1 MKFVRALAFA
11 VATFAMSPSFAAE
24 PIQWSGWDDELF
36 SRASAEQRFVIL
48 DLEAVWCH
56 WCHVMEKTTYAD
68 PEVAE
73 LLASKYIPVRVDQ
86 DANPDLSSRY
96 GDWGWPATIVF
107 GPDGTEIVK
116 IRGYIEPA
124 RMQALLKAIIDD
136 PSPGPSVGEAFEIRP
151 SASVFLTSD
160 RRAELVQN
168 VDQSYEGR
176 IGGWGDSQKYIDS
189 DSMDY
194 AMTRA
199 EAGDEIAAKR
209 ARQTFDA
216 AIALIDPVW
225 GGVFQYSEGGSWNK
239 PHFEKI
245 MSFQAQYLRQYSQ
258 AYALWNDETY
268 LTAARSIECYLAGFL
283 TSPDG
288 AFYVSHDA
296 DLDHDTDG
304 HKYYALDDAG
314 RRKLGMP
321 RIDKNLYARENGW
334 AISGLTALY
343 NVTADAKVLAMAER
357 AAKWVNAN
365 RAMSGGGF
373 RHGDKDRGGPFL
385 GDSLAMGQAFL
396 DLYAATG
403 NRDWLTEAGKA
414 GDFIGTSFRDEAGGF
429 FSSKTSEGKVGVFA
443 RPPKHTDDHIQVA
456 RFMNLLNRYFGNDV
470 YKDHAAHAM
479 RYLTGVSAEVAR
491 PMPGVLLADEE
502 LAVEPTHM
510 TIVGHKDDPRAQA
523 LHTTARAFPARY
535 KRLEWLDL
543 REGKL
548 PNPDVEYPDLGEPA
562 AFACSDRICSY
573 PSFNAQELAATVKQM
588 AKLKPARAASHK
600 RKQPSYCRLQC
611 KMPVRTAR
619 AGL

>member
-1 MKFVRALAFA
+1 MKLVRVLAFA
-11 VATFAMSPSFAAE
+11 IAAFATSPLLASE
-24 PIQWSGWDDELF
+24 PLKWSGWSDELF
-36 SRASAEQRFVIL
+36 SRATAEKRFVIL

-68 PEVAE
+68 PEVNE

-107 GPDGTEIVK
+107 GPDGTEIAK
-116 IRGYIEPA
+116 IRGYIEPS

-136 PSPGPSVGEAFEIRP
+136 PSPGPSVGEAFEIKP
-151 SASVFLTSD
+151 SASVFLT
-160 RRAELVQN
+160 REQRAELIKN
-168 VDQSYEGR
+168 VDESYEDSL
-176 IGGWGDSQKYIDS
+176 GGWSENQKYIDP

-194 AMTRA
+194 AMSRA
-199 EAGDEIAAKR
+199 EAGDEVAARR

-216 AIALIDPVW
+216 ATALIDPVW
-225 GGVFQYSEGGSWNK
+225 GGVFQYSEGGSWTK

-258 AYALWNDETY
+258 AYALWKDEKY
-268 LTAARSIECYLAGFL
+268 LTAARDIERYLAGFL
-283 TSPDG
+283 ISPDG
-288 AFYVSHDA
+288 AFYVSQDA

-304 HKYYALDDAG
+304 HKYYVLGDTE

-334 AISGLTALY
+334 AISGLAAFY
-343 NVTADAKVLAMAER
+343 NVTNDPKVLVIAER
-357 AAKWVNAN
+357 TAKWVNDN
-365 RAMSGGGF
+365 RAIAGGGF

-385 GDSLAMGQAFL
+385 GDTLAMGQAFL

-403 NRDWLTEAGKA
+403 NRDWLNEAGKA
-414 GDFIGTSFRDEAGGF
+414 GDFIGATFKDEAGGF
-429 FSSKTSEGKVGVFA
+429 FSSRTSEGKVGVFA
-443 RPPKHTDDHIQVA
+443 KPPKHSDDQIQVA

-470 YKDHAAHAM
+470 YRDYAAHAM
-479 RYLTGVSAEVAR
+479 RYLTSVSAEVAR

-523 LHTTARAFPARY
+523 LHATARAYPARY

-562 AFACSDRICSY
+562 AFACSNRICSY
-573 PSFNAQELAATVKQM
+573 PSFNAEELAATVKQM
-588 AKLKPARAASHK
+588 AKLKRP
-600 RKQPSYCRLQC
+600 
-611 KMPVRTAR
+611 
-619 AGL
+619 

>member
-1 MKFVRALAFA
+1 MKLIRALAFA
-11 VATFAMSPSFAAE
+11 FAAFATSPSFAAE
-24 PIQWSGWDDELF
+24 RVQWNGWNDELF
-36 SRASAEQRFVIL
+36 SRATAEQRFVIL

-68 PEVAE
+68 PEVTE
-73 LLASKYIPVRVDQ
+73 LLASKYIAVRVDQ

-107 GPDGTEIVK
+107 APDGTEIAK
-116 IRGYIEPA
+116 IRGYIEPS

-136 PSPGPSVGEAFEIRP
+136 PSPGPSVGAAFEVKP
-151 SASVFLTSD
+151 SASVFLT
-160 RRAELVQN
+160 REQRAELIKN
-168 VDQSYEGR
+168 VDESDEEKL
-176 IGGWGDSQKYIDS
+176 GGWGESQKYIDP
-189 DSMDY
+189 DSMDL
-194 AMTRA
+194 ALTRA
-199 EAGDEIAAKR
+199 EAGDEIAAQR

-225 GGVFQYSEGGSWNK
+225 GGVFQYSEGGSWSK

-258 AYALWNDETY
+258 AYALWKDERY
-268 LTAARSIECYLAGFL
+268 LNAARDIKRYLAAFL
-283 TSPDG
+283 IGPDG
-288 AFYVSHDA
+288 AFYVSQDA

-334 AISGLTALY
+334 AISGLAAFY
-343 NVTADAKVLAMAER
+343 NITNDPKILAIAER
-357 AAKWVNAN
+357 TAKWVNDN
-365 RAMSGGGF
+365 RAISGGGF

-385 GDSLAMGQAFL
+385 GDNLAMGQAFL
-396 DLYAATG
+396 DLYASTG
-403 NRDWLTEAGKA
+403 NRAWLTEAAKA
-414 GDFIGTSFRDEAGGF
+414 GDFIGANFKDEAGGF

-443 RPPKHTDDHIQVA
+443 KPPKHSDDQIQVA
-456 RFMNLLNRYFGNDV
+456 RFMNLLNRYFGTDV
-470 YKDHAAHAM
+470 YKDYASHAM
-479 RYLTGVSAEVAR
+479 RYLTSFSAEVAR

-523 LHTTARAFPARY
+523 LHTAARAFPARY

-548 PNPDVEYPDLGEPA
+548 PNPDVEYPDLSEPA

-573 PSFNAQELAATVKQM
+573 PSFNAEELAATVTQM
-588 AKLKPARAASHK
+588 AKLKPTRAA
-600 RKQPSYCRLQC
+600 QN
-611 KMPVRTAR
+611 
-619 AGL
+619 

>member
-1 MKFVRALAFA
+1 MKLVRALAFA
-11 VATFAMSPSFAAE
+11 VAAFAAFPSFAGE
-24 PIQWSGWDDELF
+24 SIQWNGWSDELF
-36 SRASAEQRFVIL
+36 SRATAEKRFVIL

-68 PEVAE
+68 PEITE
-73 LLASKYIPVRVDQ
+73 LLASKYIAVRVDQ

-96 GDWGWPATIVF
+96 GDWGWPATVVF
-107 GPDGTEIVK
+107 GPDGAEIAK
-116 IRGYIEPA
+116 IRGYIEPS

-136 PSPGPSVGEAFEIRP
+136 PSPGPSVGEAFEIKP
-151 SASVFLTSD
+151 SASAFLSKE
-160 RRAELVQN
+160 RRAELTRN
-168 VDQSYEGR
+168 VDESYEDNL
-176 IGGWGDSQKYIDS
+176 GGWGENQKYIDS

-194 AMTRA
+194 AITRA
-199 EAGDEIAAKR
+199 EAGDEVAAKR

-225 GGVFQYSEGGSWNK
+225 GGVFQYSEGSSWSK

-258 AYALWNDETY
+258 AYALWKDEKY
-268 LTAARSIECYLAGFL
+268 LVAARDIERYLAGFL
-283 TSPDG
+283 VSPGG
-288 AFYVSHDA
+288 AFYVSQDA

-334 AISGLTALY
+334 AISGLIAFY
-343 NVTADAKVLAMAER
+343 NVSNDAKALATAER
-357 AAKWVNAN
+357 AAEWVNAN
-365 RAMSGGGF
+365 RAIPGGGF
-373 RHGDKDRGGPFL
+373 RHGDKDGGGPFL

-403 NRDWLTEAGKA
+403 NRDWLAQAGKA
-414 GDFIGTSFRDEAGGF
+414 GDFIGATFKDEAGSF
-429 FSSKTSEGKVGVFA
+429 FSSKTSEGKVGVLA
-443 RPPKHTDDHIQVA
+443 RRPKHSDDQIQVA
-456 RFMNLLNRYFGNDV
+456 RFMNLLSRYFGNDV

-479 RYLTGVSAEVAR
+479 RYLTSFSSEGAR

-502 LAVEPTHM
+502 LALEPTHM

-523 LHTTARAFPARY
+523 LHAAARAFPAHY

-562 AFACSDRICSY
+562 AFACSNRICSY
-573 PSFNAQELAATVKQM
+573 PSFNAEELAATVKQM
-588 AKLKPARAASHK
+588 AKLKP
-600 RKQPSYCRLQC
+600 
-611 KMPVRTAR
+611 
-619 AGL
+619 

>member
-1 MKFVRALAFA
+1 MKFARALALA
-11 VATFAMSPSFAAE
+11 VAAFATPPSFAAE
-24 PIQWSGWDDELF
+24 PIHWNGWSDELF
-36 SRASAEQRFVIL
+36 SRATAEQRFVIL

-68 PEVAE
+68 PEVTE
-73 LLASKYIPVRVDQ
+73 LLASKYIAVRVDQ

-107 GPDGTEIVK
+107 GSDGTEIAK
-116 IRGYIEPA
+116 IRGYIEPS
-124 RMQALLKAIIDD
+124 RMQALLKAVIDD
-136 PSPGPSVGEAFEIRP
+136 PSPGPSVGEAFEIKP
-151 SASVFLTSD
+151 AASVFLTKAQ
-160 RRAELVQN
+160 RAELVKN
-168 VDQSYEGR
+168 VDESYEDGL
-176 IGGWGDSQKYIDS
+176 GGWGENQKYIDS
-189 DSMDY
+189 DSMDH

-199 EAGDEIAAKR
+199 EPGDEVAAKR

-225 GGVFQYSEGGSWNK
+225 GGVFQYSEAGSWSK

-258 AYALWNDETY
+258 AYALWKDEKY
-268 LTAARSIECYLAGFL
+268 LTAARDIERYLAGFL
-283 TSPDG
+283 ISPDG
-288 AFYVSHDA
+288 AFYVSQDA
-296 DLDHDTDG
+296 DLDHDIDG
-304 HKYYALDDAG
+304 HKYYALGDAE

-321 RIDKNLYARENGW
+321 RIDKSLYARENGW
-334 AISGLTALY
+334 AISGLSAFY
-343 NVTADAKVLAMAER
+343 SVTNDEKVLAIAER
-357 AAKWVNAN
+357 AARWANDN
-365 RAMSGGGF
+365 RAIPGGGF

-403 NRDWLTEAGKA
+403 NRDWLAQAGKA
-414 GDFIGTSFRDEAGGF
+414 GDFIGATFKDDAGGF

-443 RPPKHTDDHIQVA
+443 KPSKHSDDQIQVA
-456 RFMNLLNRYFGNDV
+456 RFMNLLSRYFGNDA
-470 YKDHAAHAM
+470 YKDHASHAM
-479 RYLTGVSAEVAR
+479 RYLTSFSSEAAR

-523 LHTTARAFPARY
+523 LHATARAFPARY

-562 AFACSDRICSY
+562 AFACSNRICSY
-573 PSFNAQELAATVKQM
+573 PSFNAEELAATVKQM
-588 AKLKPARAASHK
+588 AKLKPSRAASN
-600 RKQPSYCRLQC
+600 
-611 KMPVRTAR
+611 
-619 AGL
+619 